1 MPGMGMPNGNLS
13 LPDEC
18 HFSPALDLEGYRRR
32 IRHYVFSLIDD
43 SAELVRNRPERR
55 ESNNEVLASMVFA
68 LGPEKGNAFTVEMR
82 ALDSVTRL
90 AALQR
95 MVPAKDLKADESH
108 APEASQ
114 PISSLEKLVDSIVAK
129 VPEEEWDKLPPD
141 LSSRIDYY
149 LYGIDRE

>member
-1 MPGMGMPNGNLS
+1 
-13 LPDEC
+13 
-18 HFSPALDLEGYRRR
+18 
-32 IRHYVFSLIDD
+32 
-43 SAELVRNRPERR
+43 
-55 ESNNEVLASMVFA
+55 MVFA

-114 PISSLEKLVDSIVAK
+114 SISSLEKLVDSIVAK